1 MGSDFANNLFEGLN
15 SIFKNF
21 GKEKITKGH
30 HMEKLCLISPH
41 VGRDKI
47 SDFTTNFAKQVE
59 VYKAASETN
68 RAIKVILYFSEKEYE
83 KLCIIL
89 NDLGL
94 AKCEDIILIDARDD
108 NKESASNVKITAQ
121 SISGC
126 QSQGDFKY

>member
-1 MGSDFANNLFEGLN
+1 MKKAWFSFSEVKQTWLGFSLSGNAGCGMGSDFANNLFEGLN

-21 GKEKITKGH
+21 G
-30 HMEKLCLISPH
+30 
-41 VGRDKI
+41 
-47 SDFTTNFAKQVE
+47 KQVE